1 MPAYRVYMPIR
12 VHRPLKSQSLS
23 RIIVWQRKENC
34 TALGVPMKKTAME
47 AALGMSYAG
56 KRALVCMKHVGM
68 NVAADAFVNSAI
80 TGVNGGLVVLAADDP
95 SMHSSQNEQD
105 SRFYGKFAMIPMLEP
120 SSQQEAYD
128 MMDYAYTLS
137 EKLKLPVLMRVV
149 TRLAHSRAGVEVADI
164 REENS

>member
-1 MPAYRVYMPIR
+1 MRQLPSERYMPAYRVYMPIR

-23 RIIVWQRKENC
+23 RIILWQRKENC
-34 TALGVPMKKTAME
+34 TALGVPMKN
-47 AALGMSYAG
+47 GHGGCIGYVIRR

-137 EKLKLPVLMRVV
+137 E
-149 TRLAHSRAGVEVADI
+149 
-164 REENS
+164 N